1 VVGNV
6 DSGKSTTLGVLPRGT
21 SDDGRGRARVQPFWH
36 KHEIE
41 TGRTSHVGME
51 NIPFVRYRFGS
62 STQAQILGF
71 SPTDQPILSALA
83 AGPKSEI
90 IKREKLEWDDFAARG
105 SKIIRFIDS
114 QLSYHFLFHLT
125 LPTDLAGHEKY
136 LKV

>member
-21 SDDGRGRARVQPFWH
+21 LDDGRGRARVEPFWH

-51 NIPFVRYRFGS
+51 NILFVRYRFGS
-62 STQAQILGF
+62 TTQAQILGF
-71 SPTDQPILSALA
+71 GPTGQPILSGLA
-83 AGPKSEI
+83 AGPNSEI
-90 IKREKLEWDDFAARG
+90 IKRETLGWEDFAARS
-105 SKIIRFIDS
+105 SKIIRFIGS

-125 LPTDLAGHEKY
+125 FPTGLAGHERY